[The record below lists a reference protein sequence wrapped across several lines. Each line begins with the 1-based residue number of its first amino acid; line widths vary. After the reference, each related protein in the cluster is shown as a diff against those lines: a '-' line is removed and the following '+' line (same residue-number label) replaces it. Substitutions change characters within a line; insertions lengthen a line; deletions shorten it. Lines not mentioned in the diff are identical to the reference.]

1 MVPLRLDRQFIF
13 GLRRLSGSLQFY
25 TDVIHTPFLSLIA
38 NELRENNVIPCAYC
52 IHFSQHLEQKW
63 LEDGDF
69 PSRSLLHVSGKG
81 NLVVKKKGYAYEMQK
96 SVKSCY
102 YTTVTIL
109 VYNFDLTLYWIS
121 LYIFQ

>member
-1 MVPLRLDRQFIF
+1 MQLINRKTTSKRVPLRLDRQFIF

-69 PSRSLLHVSGKG
+69 PSRLLLHVSGKG
-81 NLVVKKKGYAYEMQK
+81 NLVVKKKK
-96 SVKSCY
+96 
-102 YTTVTIL
+102 IR
-109 VYNFDLTLYWIS
+109 I
-121 LYIFQ
+121 